1 MTRNTVFVFAVLT
14 ALGVSNAAFAVD
26 ALPPARALTADK
38 LVCPTDTSLVVDP
51 CVTPLAPKPP
61 TDAQKLRY
69 KQQTQII
76 KWFFGPNGPGTT
88 PPTVTTTT
96 TTRDVIVTGPAT
108 APVTTPTTTPGT
120 SQTPPRTVP
129 PTPAP
134 APAPATQIVQ
144 EGSTIN
150 VAGADQPSVA
160 TAQGG
165 SASVTIIMPDED
177 NGFSTSTTDIREDA
191 VHFGVGMEGIAGGH
205 EPVSG
210 VTGGMVY
217 ILNPSFHA
225 RIGDDY
231 GVYFEGEGGP
241 IIGHWRA
248 YGVTTSAGAGF
259 AAGVLEGGV
268 KLGYSNYGVWDNLD
282 KKCCDVA
289 YKSVDA
295 SVTVGANVDEVR
307 VSLTGTVGA
316 WNVMEVAGSEDSLPG
331 GHPLAIGL
339 GVTWFPKAEGRRVTT
354 VSQASSARSEAPHVT
369 TTTVT
374 TGTSETVVSERSAT
388 TTTGSTNP
396 DEQPVAPSGV
406 STVQEVDP
414 LTTFIAPRIERRPP
428 H

>member
-1 MTRNTVFVFAVLT
+1 MTRKTLFVLAI
-14 ALGVSNAAFAVD
+14 LGVSSTAFAVD
-26 ALPPARALTADK
+26 AAKPLYTLENGKLSCPDGTVDLCAPP
-38 LVCPTDTSLVVDP
+38 P
-51 CVTPLAPKPP
+51 APKPP

-69 KQQTQII
+69 KQLTEII
-76 KWFFGPNGPGTT
+76 KWYFGPHGPGTP

-108 APVTTPTTTPGT
+108 PPATTTPPTPGT
-120 SQTPPRTVP
+120 SQTPPTT
-129 PTPAP
+129 TPAP
-134 APAPATQIVQ
+134 APPTAPVQ
-144 EGSTIN
+144 EAPTII
-150 VAGADQPSVA
+150 VEGGQPAVA

-165 SASVTIIMPDED
+165 NVVVNVTTSGDD
-177 NGFSTSTTDIREDA
+177 NESSSSTTDIREDA

-354 VSQASSARSEAPHVT
+354 VSQASGARSEAPLVT